1 MKFLSVCLLA
11 GDFRLCEA
19 MASGALILVD
29 HMYVPRPHPLHDG
42 THLVLYDNNNKTDL
56 FEKLD
61 KFRADKDLARKI
73 GAAACVCLCS
83 CELQRYL

>member
-1 MKFLSVCLLA
+1 MCVYVCMCE

-29 HMYVPRPHPLHDG
+29 HMFVPRPQPLLDG
-42 THLVLYDNNNKTDL
+42 RHLVLYDNNNKTDL

-61 KFRADKDLARKI
+61 RYRADRDQARKI
-73 GAAACVCLCS
+73 G
-83 CELQRYL
+83 E